1 MTTKGSGF
9 LVPPHALQGRGEVR
23 KLKIS
28 KAVSTLAGT
37 RVAWC
42 GARGGARG
50 PRAAECRPELATWR
64 AGDLRG
70 RVTQSPTARPLARR
84 TPIGPPESSGEV
96 AGASAVRGGAGD
108 LAKGKT
114 ETDAGSGGQTRDGGA
129 ERRRT
134 RTGMEDGPGGGGRQ
148 GGAGRR
154 GRRTGTQ
161 GDGGAGGWRDSAW
174 SEVGTQA
181 GETGKQGAGAERGR
195 EGWSPGRPEG
205 RPAEEGT
212 GRRPPRETD
221 ARARPG
227 GLRADP
233 KTAPPALPRATM

>member
-9 LVPPHALQGRGEVR
+9 LDPPHALQGRGEVR

-37 RVAWC
+37 RVARC
-42 GARGGARG
+42 GARG

-70 RVTQSPTARPLARR
+70 RVTQSPTARPLAGR
-84 TPIGPPESSGEV
+84 TPIGPRSPP
-96 AGASAVRGGAGD
+96 ARWPAPQPSAVGRETWPRGRQRP
-108 LAKGKT
+108 T
-114 ETDAGSGGQTRDGGA
+114 GA
-129 ERRRT
+129 EADRPA
-134 RTGMEDGPGGGGRQ
+134 TGEQKGGGR
-148 GGAGRR
+148 GGGWRMDGEGVDARGGTGRR

-161 GDGGAGGWRDSAW
+161 GDGGTGGWGDTAW
-174 SEVGTQA
+174 SEVGTQT
-181 GETGKQGAGAERGR
+181 GETGKQGGGAGGGR
-195 EGWSPGRPEG
+195 EGRRTGRPEG

-212 GRRPPRETD
+212 GRRPPGETD
-221 ARARPG
+221 APARPG